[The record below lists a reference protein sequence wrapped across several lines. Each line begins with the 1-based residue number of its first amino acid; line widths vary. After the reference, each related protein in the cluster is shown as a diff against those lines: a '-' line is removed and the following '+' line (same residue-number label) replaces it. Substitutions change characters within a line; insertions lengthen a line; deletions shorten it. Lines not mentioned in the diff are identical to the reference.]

1 MTFTEITNKVYFLTS
16 TDSNSYPIAD
26 LTRSANSAVERVV
39 SLINGADSRWQF
51 DDTNQTDLPVATA
64 TLTAGQQDYALATSH
79 ISIDRVEVKDESGN
93 WHVLSPIDV
102 RELTRDKKQAISS
115 YKSTN
120 GIPEEYDKMGN
131 SIFLYPAP
139 SYTQASSLKVFF
151 TRPPVAF
158 TTSDTTATPG
168 FNSLFHT
175 LIPLWAS
182 YDYAVAYRPDL
193 ANGLMAE
200 INRLEKEVEDFYGLR
215 ARDFRPR
222 MTVSTDSN
230 R

>member
-1 MTFTEITNKVYFLTS
+1 MTFSEITSRVQFLTS

-26 LTRSANSAVERVV
+26 LTRSANNAVERVV
-39 SLINGADSRWQF
+39 SLINRADSRWQF
-51 DDTNQTDLPVATA
+51 DDSNQTDLPVATA
-64 TLTAGQQDYALATSH
+64 TLTSGQQDYALATSH
-79 ISIDRVEVKDESGN
+79 ISIDRIEVKDQSGN

-102 RELTRDKKQAISS
+102 RELTRDKKQAISD

-139 SYTQASSLKVFF
+139 SYTQAASLKVFF

-158 TTSDTTATPG
+158 TTSDTTETPG
-168 FNSLFHT
+168 FNSLFHN
-175 LIPLWAS
+175 LVPLWAA

-200 INRLEKEVEDFYGLR
+200 INRMEAEVEKFYGLR

-222 MTVSTDSN
+222 LIPPTDSN